1 VPESLLTDKSEFFKA
16 ACRNEWK
23 EATSRVI
30 KLPDVDNDVFR
41 SYLFWIYREKVAIR
55 NGVYLEVKDDDV
67 GLAELAQRCCA
78 IHTSLAQLW
87 ILADRLAD
95 VRLRNAVIDEMAPGL
110 SKEYGTPPAPEKDAL
125 QYFPPALTTLV
136 WSNTTADRPLR
147 RLALDYYNDCVWARE
162 VKHRLDEFQP
172 VFLGDFMVAAM
183 LKAEK
188 SEVYHSSPQEKIEE
202 HGRCYYHEHDEQCPP
217 CPKMQGEEQSCS
229 EEEVSDTE

>member
-1 VPESLLTDKSEFFKA
+1 VPESLLTDKYEFFKA

-67 GLAELAQRCCA
+67 GLAELAQRGCA
-78 IHTSLAQLW
+78 IHTSLARLW

-95 VRLRNAVIDEMAPGL
+95 VRLRNAVIDEMASGL
-110 SKEYGTPPAPEKDAL
+110 NAPSPEKDAL

-147 RLALDYYNDCVWARE
+147 RLALDYYNDCVWAHE
-162 VKHRLDEFQP
+162 VKHRLDEFHP

-183 LKAEK
+183 LKAEE
-188 SEVYHSSPQEKIEE
+188 SEEYHSSPQEKVEE
-202 HGRCYYHEHDEQCPP
+202 HGRCYYHEYDEQCPP
-217 CPKMQGEEQSCS
+217 CPKMQGEGQSRS
-229 EEEVSDTE
+229 EDEVSNTE

>member
-1 VPESLLTDKSEFFKA
+1 VPESLLTDKYEFFKA

-41 SYLFWIYREKVAIR
+41 SYLFWIYREKIAIR
-55 NGVYLEVKDDDV
+55 NGVYLEAKDDDV
-67 GLAELAQRCCA
+67 GLAELAQRGCA

-95 VRLRNAVIDEMAPGL
+95 VRLRKAVLDEMASGL
-110 SKEYGTPPAPEKDAL
+110 SKEYGTPPPSQKDAL
-125 QYFPPALTTLV
+125 LYFPPALTTLV

-172 VFLGDFMVAAM
+172 AFLGDFMVAAM

-188 SEVYHSSPQEKIEE
+188 NEKYHRSPRGKVRKY
-202 HGRCYYHEHDEQCPP
+202 GRRCYHEHDEQCPP
-217 CPKMQGEEQSCS
+217 CPEKQREEESYS
-229 EEEVSDTE
+229 EEDSDTE